1 MTRQQLIQ
9 EFKSYPTAQ
18 KSAIIRQLLQ
28 IFEAEL
34 EETTP
39 AEKELSIEERMAIVE
54 RLHGIAAVEG
64 KTPPTDE
71 EIKEDYTNYLL
82 EKYK

>member
-1 MTRQQLIQ
+1 MTQQQLIQ
-9 EFKSYPTAQ
+9 EFRGYPKDQ
-18 KSAIIRQLLQ
+18 KSAVIRQLLE
-28 IFEAEL
+28 IFEEDL
-34 EETTP
+34 KETP
-39 AEKELSIEERMAIVE
+39 PYGSELSVEERMAIVE

-71 EIKEDYTNYLL
+71 EIKEDYADYLS